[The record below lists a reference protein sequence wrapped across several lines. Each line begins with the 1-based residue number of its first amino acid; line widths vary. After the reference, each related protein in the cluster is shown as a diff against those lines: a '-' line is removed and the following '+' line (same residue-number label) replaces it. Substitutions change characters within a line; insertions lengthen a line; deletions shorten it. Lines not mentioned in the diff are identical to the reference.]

1 MVDIYNTE
9 SMYKENK
16 YYYWDAIGRKFSLPI
31 FCQFWSAK
39 YILRHAVLL
48 FCGNRPKIK
57 KTKLKNSLKFMKKK
71 QTKRKSQT
79 LATTLIHKILF
90 SPLEDKI
97 HIFPIPLLC
106 NILYI

>member
-1 MVDIYNTE
+1 MVDIYNAE

-39 YILRHAVLL
+39 YLLRHAVLL

-57 KTKLKNSLKFMKKK
+57 KNNIKKLIKIYEKKANTKKITNLSYNPNS
-71 QTKRKSQT
+71 
-79 LATTLIHKILF
+79 
-90 SPLEDKI
+90 
-97 HIFPIPLLC
+97 
-106 NILYI
+106 